1 MEYVPAAMLWLLTL
15 VRIRT
20 ALDRERAPVLRATFF
35 AALACTLFIPAVYNA
50 TDPILGGHNHV
61 GLALVIAIMVSFWQ
75 FHTATVLAAVSGQV
89 RRRHH
94 LVRGRLAIAL
104 AGMCV
109 VAGFL
114 TSRVDVTNQNL
125 PLAYVDQLGMQLFL
139 WMGSAFIIWVCADA
153 ALTCLRFLPRMRSGT
168 FKSGFGCFAAGCIF
182 MALALGNRLLLGMLQ
197 ESGTPESPWLGMLNW
212 SFTIL
217 ETLAVLLV
225 SIGLMLPRFRAGWGL
240 LRRSI
245 RSRWLLVLLTPV
257 WRRSSTQRKYL
268 LRNRWTPLL
277 DPVASQVTGHLQR
290 RVVEIRDCQ
299 LRGMTLL
306 PRDRVLVNQAEQLLQ
321 GH

>member
-15 VRIRT
+15 IRIPT
-20 ALDRERAPVLRATFF
+20 ARDKERASVLRATFF

-50 TDPILGGHNHV
+50 TDPLLGGHNHV
-61 GLALVIAIMVSFWQ
+61 GLLLIIAIMAGFWQ
-75 FHTATVLAAVSGQV
+75 FHTATILAAVSDEAR
-89 RRRHH
+89 RRRHSR
-94 LVRGRLAIAL
+94 RGRLAA
-104 AGMCV
+104 A
-109 VAGFL
+109 VAGSCVMAGF
-114 TSRVDVTNQNL
+114 TASHVDVTNQNL
-125 PLAYVDQLGMQLFL
+125 PLAYGNQPGMQLFL

-168 FKSGFGCFAAGCIF
+168 FKSGFGCFGAGCAF
-182 MALALGNRLLLGMLQ
+182 MALALGNRLTLGML
-197 ESGTPESPWLGMLNW
+197 EESPGHSSPLLGALNW
-212 SFTIL
+212 SFTIF

-225 SIGLMLPRFRAGWGL
+225 SIGLMLPRFRESPEL
-240 LRRSI
+240 LRRNI

-257 WRRSSTQRKYL
+257 WRHSSTERKYL

-277 DPVASQVTGHLQR
+277 DPVTGHTTAHLHR
-290 RVVEIRDCQ
+290 RVIEIRDCQ

-306 PRDRVLVNQAEQLLQ
+306 PRDRVLVNQAEQLLH

>member
-1 MEYVPAAMLWLLTL
+1 MPAAMLWLLTL

-50 TDPILGGHNHV
+50 ADPILGGRNHV

-75 FHTATVLAAVSGQV
+75 FHTATVLAAISGQV

-94 LVRGRLAIAL
+94 LVRGRLALAL
-104 AGMCV
+104 AGTCV
-109 VAGFL
+109 VAGFFS
-114 TSRVDVTNQNL
+114 SRVDVTNQNL
-125 PLAYVDQLGMQLFL
+125 PLAYGSQPGMQVFL

-153 ALTCLRFLPRMRSGT
+153 ALTCFRFLPRMRSRT

-182 MALALGNRLLLGMLQ
+182 MALALGNRLLLGML
-197 ESGTPESPWLGMLNW
+197 EASPAYGNPWLGVLNW
-212 SFTIL
+212 SFAIL
-217 ETLAVLLV
+217 ETLAVILV
-225 SIGLMLPRFRAGWGL
+225 SIGLVLPRFRESLGL
-240 LRRSI
+240 LRRNI
-245 RSRWLLVLLTPV
+245 RSRWLMVLMTPV

-277 DPVASQVTGHLQR
+277 DPVARRVTGHLQR
-290 RVVEIRDCQ
+290 RVVEVRDAQ
-299 LRGMTLL
+299 LRGLTLL